1 MLYLH
6 SNDKVMELKIP
17 VKEGAET
24 KTMLKIVNCFIN
36 NLTDTELDIVS
47 AMVDKGI
54 IELTKNNRSELRSS
68 LNMDK
73 YLFNSYVRYLKEKKV
88 LYLKGEIL
96 TLNPNIV
103 RLTADNQITIILNS
117 KV

>member
-1 MLYLH
+1 
-6 SNDKVMELKIP
+6 MELKIP

-36 NLTDTELDIVS
+36 NLTDVELDIVS
-47 AMVDKGI
+47 EMINKGYTT
-54 IELTKNNRSELRSS
+54 LSKNNRSELRSS

-73 YLFNSYVRYLKEKKV
+73 YLFNNYVKYLKDKKV
-88 LYLKGEIL
+88 LYLNEEIL

-103 RLTADNQITIILNS
+103 RLTSDNQITIILKKYGS
-117 KV
+117 T

>member
-1 MLYLH
+1 
-6 SNDKVMELKIP
+6 MELKIP

-36 NLTDTELDIVS
+36 NLTDVELDIVS
-47 AMVDKGI
+47 EMINKGYTT
-54 IELTKNNRSELRSS
+54 LSKNNRSELRSS

-73 YLFNSYVRYLKEKKV
+73 YLFNNYVKYLKDKKV
-88 LYLKGEIL
+88 LYLNEEVL

-103 RLTADNQITIILNS
+103 RLTSDNQITIILKKYGS
-117 KV
+117 A

>member
-1 MLYLH
+1 
-6 SNDKVMELKIP
+6 MELKIP

-36 NLTDTELDIVS
+36 NLTDVELDIVS
-47 AMVDKGI
+47 EMINKGYTT
-54 IELTKNNRSELRSS
+54 LSKNNRSELRSS

-73 YLFNSYVRYLKEKKV
+73 YLFNNYVKYLKDKKV
-88 LYLKGEIL
+88 LYLNQDIL

-103 RLTADNQITIILNS
+103 RLTSDNQITIILKKYGS
-117 KV
+117 A